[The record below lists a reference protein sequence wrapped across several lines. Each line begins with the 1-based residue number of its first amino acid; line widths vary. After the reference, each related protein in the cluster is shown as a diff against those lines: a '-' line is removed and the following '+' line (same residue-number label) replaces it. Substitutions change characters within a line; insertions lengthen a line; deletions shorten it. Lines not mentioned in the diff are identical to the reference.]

1 VSSDRVT
8 FFQRTASLFA
18 LATLALAIPAFPQQ
32 SGADREKQSDAVKK
46 PAAHSR
52 DGKKLFG
59 SIDALRVHNVG
70 NVRLSPDGSR
80 LAFTSSQLTP
90 EEEEDRQKSDDWKS
104 ISELWIT
111 QTAAPAGSEREYTH
125 VEKSVSAPEWFPDG
139 KRLAFV
145 RAPETES
152 DSQIWFQWVDGGDP
166 RKVTSHKGGLGGIQ
180 ISPDGQSIVFAS
192 PDQPSKEAA
201 EQRKQK
207 NDAIVVDHDLRMAH
221 LWLYNIAAKTETR
234 LTSGDFTVSDARW
247 SPDGTQ
253 ISFTST
259 PSSRTDDLNLSSVWI
274 LNVATKQKRKLLTT
288 DLPNHTARWSSDGKW
303 IAYLGNTRVG
313 GVSKTDLF
321 VIQAAEGSTA
331 RKLTSDFELDPGTPV
346 WSADGRKIY
355 FSGGTRETTQIFATD
370 VAAGKATQLTDFPG
384 VFQLETLSN
393 DGRFAFGDYTTATHP
408 GDVYKVDLQS
418 RTLTAISNQNTWLND
433 YAVGDSEVIKWKS
446 DDGTEIEGVLT
457 KPVDFD
463 PSKKYPFLLNP
474 HGGPTGSSVMSF
486 SPTVQV
492 MAANG
497 YLVLQP
503 NFRGSTGRGLAFAQA
518 NKNTWG
524 QGDYQDCISGV
535 KAVEARGWADP
546 DRLGAFGW
554 SYGGYMTF
562 WILTQTNM
570 FKAVS
575 PGAGLTDIYA
585 MYSETDIQRY
595 IQFFFGEKSPWDNR
609 EEYWDH
615 SPMKYVENVKTPT
628 LILQG
633 QQDTRVPFAQPQEFY
648 HALLERGVPVEFVL
662 YPRENHGFT
671 EPRHIQDRLNRYLT
685 FFGKYLNNPSVT
697 DAALS
702 SAH

>member
-1 VSSDRVT
+1 MISI
-8 FFQRTASLFA
+8 RTIRYLKGSLFFA
-18 LATLALAIPAFPQQ
+18 VAGLLMATTAFSRQT
-32 SGADREKQSDAVKK
+32 GDHEKETAPTKTPV
-46 PAAHSR
+46 AHSR
-52 DGKKLFG
+52 GGKKLLT
-59 SIDALRVHNVG
+59 SLDTLRIHGVG
-70 NVRLSPDGSR
+70 NIRLSPDGSR
-80 LAFTSSQLTP
+80 VVFTGTHLTP
-90 EEEEDRQKSDDWKS
+90 EDDAERQKSDDWKT
-104 ISELWIT
+104 ISELWVA
-111 QTAAPAGSEREYTH
+111 QASGSKIDEREYTH
-125 VEKSVSAPEWFPDG
+125 VEKSVSSPEWFPDG

-145 RAPETES
+145 RAPETET
-152 DSQIWFQWVDGGDP
+152 DPQIWFQWIDGGDP
-166 RKVTSHKGGLGGIQ
+166 VKITSHKGGVSAIQ
-180 ISPDGQSIVFAS
+180 ISPDGQNIMFAS
-192 PDQPSKEAA
+192 SDQPSKEVA

-207 NDAIVVDHDLRMAH
+207 NDAIVVDHDLRMSH
-221 LWLYNIAAKTETR
+221 LWLYNIAGKTETR
-234 LTSGDFTVSDARW
+234 LTSGDFTISDARW

-253 ISFTST
+253 ISFSST
-259 PSSRTDDLNLSSVWI
+259 PSTRTDDLNLSSIWI
-274 LNVATKQKRKLLTT
+274 LNVATKQKRRLLTT
-288 DLPNHTARWSSDGKW
+288 ELPNRAARWSPDGKW
-303 IAYLGNTRVG
+303 IAYTGTGRVG
-313 GVSKTDLF
+313 GVSKTDMF
-321 VIQAAEGSTA
+321 IVQSDGGSP
-331 RKLTSDFELDPGTPV
+331 RKLTGDFDLDAGTPD
-346 WSADGRKIY
+346 WSPDGRKIY
-355 FSGGTRETTQIFATD
+355 FSAGLRETTQVFAAD
-370 VAAGKATQLTDFPG
+370 VASGKITQVSDLPG
-384 VFQLETLSN
+384 VFQLAEISG
-393 DGRFAFGDYTTATHP
+393 DGRIAFGDYATATHP
-408 GDVYKVDLQS
+408 GDVYRLDLQS
-418 RTLTAISNQNTWLND
+418 HALTALSDQNAWLSD

-474 HGGPTGSSVMSF
+474 HGGPTGASLMSF
-486 SPTVQV
+486 TPSVQL

-503 NFRGSTGRGLAFAQA
+503 NFRGSTGRGEAFASA

-535 KAVEARGWADP
+535 KAIEARGWADP
-546 DRLGAFGW
+546 ERLGAFGW

-585 MYSETDIQRY
+585 MYSQTDIQRY
-595 IQFFFGEKSPWDNR
+595 IEFFFGDKAPWDNR

-615 SPMKYVENVKTPT
+615 SPMKFVEQVKTPT

-697 DAALS
+697 DPAPAK
-702 SAH
+702 AVE